1 MEIFRV
7 YGVFYCFTALVSLDR
22 DLTCGTVNVFYV
34 FTLKGTEF
42 AIMGGKEQDLQ
53 KKRTST
59 CGDVSDVVVCGVIA
73 KKAVWIVSSPQEAC

>member
-42 AIMGGKEQDLQ
+42 AIMGEKEQDL
-53 KKRTST
+53 
-59 CGDVSDVVVCGVIA
+59 
-73 KKAVWIVSSPQEAC
+73 